1 MPATKAL
8 LEKRAG
14 VDTDPR
20 AEGED
25 DDTHDAA
32 AVPKKKDFR
41 DLTSLFM

>member
-32 AVPKKKDFR
+32 AVPKKKDFP
-41 DLTSLFM
+41 LTSLFM